1 MIGRAARSGGPV
13 IFLQGTLMVDLTS
26 RPEQGRN
33 PTLSDTN
40 NSYLDL
46 VRRKRMY
53 SGILLVLFIAL
64 FASGWVLADH
74 RNAGGFWNGLSQI
87 DDFAAEVLSEAWV
100 DRANLPGY
108 FIEFFPSLIE
118 TLNIAAVSTLIGAL
132 MAVILSL
139 LATRGLARWPLLI
152 GVFRRT
158 MDALRAIPEI
168 VIALVLIYI
177 LGGGP
182 VPAVI
187 AIALHTG
194 GALGKLFSEV
204 AENADL
210 KPVEG
215 LTSVG
220 ATWGQRMWLGVI
232 PQVAPNWLSYALLRF
247 EINVRASAILGFVGE
262 GGIGHDLK
270 LAMQWGQGRYDQV
283 VAIFILLFLTIFVI
297 DRFSDH
303 YRNRLVKGH

>member
-1 MIGRAARSGGPV
+1 
-13 IFLQGTLMVDLTS
+13 MVDVAFGPEPGK
-26 RPEQGRN
+26 RPQV
-33 PTLSDTN
+33 SDPREG
-40 NSYLDL
+40 YLHM
-46 VRRKRMY
+46 VRQKRMY
-53 SGILLVLFIAL
+53 GGILGVLFIAL
-64 FASGWVLADH
+64 MASGFLMAQD
-74 RNAGGFWNGLSQI
+74 RNAGGFINGLPMLTA
-87 DDFAAEVLSEAWV
+87 FPAEVLSEAWR
-100 DRANLPGY
+100 DRANLPAL
-108 FIEFFPSLIE
+108 FVEFLPSLIE
-118 TLNIAAVSTLIGAL
+118 TLNIAAVATLLGAL
-132 MAVILSL
+132 AAMLLSL
-139 LATRGLARWPLLI
+139 LATRGLARWPGAIPL
-152 GVFRRT
+152 FRRS

-168 VIALVLIYI
+168 VVALVLIYI

-215 LTSVG
+215 LASVG

-232 PQVAPNWLSYALLRF
+232 PQVAPNWLSYAMLRF

-270 LAMQWGQGRYDQV
+270 IAMQWGQGRYDKV
-283 VAIFILLFLTIFVI
+283 VAIFLLLFITIVIIDQLT
-297 DRFSDH
+297 DRA
-303 YRNRLVKGH
+303 RTRLVKGRML

>member
-1 MIGRAARSGGPV
+1 
-13 IFLQGTLMVDLTS
+13 MVDAAFGPEPGR
-26 RPEQGRN
+26 RPNLADPREA
-33 PTLSDTN
+33 
-40 NSYLDL
+40 YLDM

-53 SGILLVLFIAL
+53 GGILLVVFVAL
-64 FASGWVLADH
+64 MASGWSLAED
-74 RNAGGFWNGLSQI
+74 RNAGGLLSGLHQV
-87 DDFAAEVLSEAWV
+87 FAFPSEVFAEAWAKRV
-100 DRANLPGY
+100 LLPGI
-108 FIEFFPSLIE
+108 FLAHIPALIE
-118 TLNIAAVSTLIGAL
+118 TLNIAAVATLLGAL
-132 MAVILSL
+132 AAMALSL
-139 LATRGLARWPLLI
+139 LATRGLARWPALI
-152 GVFRRT
+152 PLFRRT

-168 VIALVLIYI
+168 VIALVLIFI

-215 LTSVG
+215 LQSVG

-262 GGIGHDLK
+262 GGIGYDLK
-270 LAMQWGQGRYDQV
+270 IAMQWGQGRYDEV
-283 VAIFILLFLTIFVI
+283 VAIFALLFVTIVVI
-297 DRFSDH
+297 DQISDR
-303 YRNRLVKGH
+303 YRQKLVTGL

>member
-1 MIGRAARSGGPV
+1 
-13 IFLQGTLMVDLTS
+13 MVDVAFG
-26 RPEQGRN
+26 PEQGKR
-33 PTLSDTN
+33 PDLS
-40 NSYLDL
+40 SSREAYLEM

-53 SGILLVLFIAL
+53 GGILMVLFVAVM
-64 FASGWVLADH
+64 ASGWWLADS
-74 RNAGGFWNGLSQI
+74 RNAGGFWNGLHQVF
-87 DDFAAEVLSEAWV
+87 DFPAEVLSEAWAK
-100 DRANLPGY
+100 RANLPGL
-108 FIEFFPSLIE
+108 FWEHLPALIE
-118 TLNIAAVSTLIGAL
+118 TLNIAAVATLAGAL
-132 MAVILSL
+132 AAMALSL
-139 LATRGLARWPLLI
+139 LATRGLARWPRLI
-152 GVFRRT
+152 PVFRRT

-215 LTSVG
+215 LASVG
-220 ATWGQRMWLGVI
+220 ANWSQRMWLGVI

-270 LAMQWGQGRYDQV
+270 LSMQWGQGRYDEV
-283 VAIFILLFLTIFVI
+283 VAIFLLLFLAIVAI
-297 DRFSDH
+297 DRISDH
-303 YRNRLVKGH
+303 YRHKLVKGH